1 MGASSACLGAPNVA
15 AGEVGGMGASC
26 ACLGAPN
33 VAGGSAAGG
42 TATVPL
48 VSVFATA
55 LVP

>member
-1 MGASSACLGAPNVA
+1 MGASWACLGAPNVA